1 MKRGTEVGIAKL
13 SGVIQPTKI
22 TKLFTFRGLE
32 RDEAEEVAAGDICAI
47 AGVEGIQ
54 IGESITDLLNPAP
67 LEPLLI
73 DEPTLTMVFTV
84 NTSPF
89 AGREG
94 QYVTSRDLRARLDRE
109 LLTNVSLRIEDM
121 ARRIRFAC
129 WLAANSSWPF

>member
-1 MKRGTEVGIAKL
+1 MGIAKL

-84 NTSPF
+84 NTSPVS
-89 AGREG
+89 
-94 QYVTSRDLRARLDRE
+94 YTHLDVYKRQAVHPE
-109 LLTNVSLRIEDM
+109 DKQRPSLPNIYGT
-121 ARRIRFAC
+121 
-129 WLAANSSWPF
+129 